1 LFRLVTVANAGI
13 SVHHPPP
20 VLAENPDHDPSATE
34 TTYSPKSNHKGARKI
49 IKEKQDKVAG

>member
-1 LFRLVTVANAGI
+1 MLGYLCTI
-13 SVHHPPP
+13 HPPP